1 MSLIRLADTGELAS
15 PTVIVALD
23 AWVDAGSASTAA
35 AGLLAGG
42 PLFAAFETDLLYDY
56 RARRP
61 TLEIVDGRPDSLAWP
76 DLTIR
81 RGRAGDRT
89 LLVLTGP
96 EPDFRWRELAA
107 EVAQLARRLEVNE
120 WITLGAIPAAVPHTR
135 SVPVLGTE
143 SRPGLLR
150 GEVEAGPA
158 GLLRVPSAMVSVL
171 DLAVAE
177 AGIPALGYFA
187 QVPHYV
193 SGAYPAAAL
202 ALLHALERH
211 LGSQLNT
218 GALAEEAEQLRVRLD
233 TATALDEKTRDYVT
247 RLEGMVDESGLPSGE
262 ELIGRGYDDDVAAAA
277 QVDADPVAPVLDGPS
292 FVAVAP
298 PGGHLG

>member
-1 MSLIRLADTGELAS
+1 VALMRVLDGTDLAGATM
-15 PTVIVALD
+15 VVALD
-23 AWVDAGSASTAA
+23 AWVDAGSASTAV
-35 AGLLAGG
+35 AGLLADG
-42 PLFAAFETDLLYDY
+42 PVVATFEADVLYDY

-61 TLEIVDGRPDSLAWP
+61 TLEIIDGRPDNLAWP
-76 DLTIR
+76 DLAIR
-81 RGRAGDRT
+81 RGAAGDRT

-107 EVAQLARRLEVNE
+107 DLAAFARRHEVAE

-135 SVPVLGTE
+135 PVPVLGTE
-143 SRPGLLR
+143 SRTGLLR

-177 AGIPALGYFA
+177 AGVPALGYFA

-202 ALLHALERH
+202 ALLQKLERH
-211 LGSQLNT
+211 LGAALPA
-218 GALAEEAEQLRVRLD
+218 GALVEESDQLRIRLD
-233 TATALDEKTRDYVT
+233 TATALDEKTRDYVK
-247 RLEGMVDESGLPSGE
+247 RLEEIVDESGLPSGE
-262 ELIGRGYDDDVAAAA
+262 ELIGEIERFLRDRG
-277 QVDADPVAPVLDGPS
+277 LE
-292 FVAVAP
+292 
-298 PGGHLG
+298 PGSGQIH